1 MPLGFLL
8 FERNERYGNRGIIGA
23 GVVSSRQLA
32 SMNYPIPAPLR
43 RYTGGLIV
51 KDSNANGILE
61 PGKDRIIGGVI
72 DAAPAGAMGQQASSP
87 MRAERVFL
95 SRPTSVYNQRA
106 AKTVGGAIMLVEF
119 TAGDKKGIYRPTFAL
134 LSDPSD
140 ISSPDGSTY
149 TYTIAVE

>member
-1 MPLGFLL
+1 
-8 FERNERYGNRGIIGA
+8 
-23 GVVSSRQLA
+23 
-32 SMNYPIPAPLR
+32 MNYPIPAPLR